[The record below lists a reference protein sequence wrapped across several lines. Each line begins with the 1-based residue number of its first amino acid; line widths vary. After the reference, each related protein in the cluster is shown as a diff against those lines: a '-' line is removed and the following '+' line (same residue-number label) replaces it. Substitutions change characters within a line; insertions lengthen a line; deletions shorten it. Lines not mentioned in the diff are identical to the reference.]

1 MAHLTKPTTYDI
13 KDSNI
18 ALLGSD
24 LEKHVREAAGDKEQA
39 WANAGTAVG
48 LQAWRIE
55 KFKVVDWPKDKLGS
69 FYDGDSYI
77 VLNTYKK
84 TPDAESFSYDLHFW
98 LGENTTQDEAG
109 TAAYKTVELDDH
121 LHGAPVQYREVQG
134 YESPRFLSYFPHFV
148 CLRGGVATGFHHVT
162 DPPAL
167 NLHKLYLIKLSKH
180 GAKVSLVV
188 REVPATA
195 ASIVEGDVY
204 ILDKGTHV
212 WQFNTKTSAG
222 KEKFKAAEFAQTLVS
237 PRQGHCDIQVFDE
250 GGSGSGAFLAAFGED
265 ATVSPARPAA
275 ASSPAAPKLFRLSDA
290 SGQVTFTPVDAP
302 SRASLSSADAF
313 LLDHAGDH
321 AHPAIYVWLGRD
333 ASLGEKRLAPQY
345 AQRYLYERQ
354 AAGDAGG
361 HHGVA
366 TSIVK
371 MREGDESE
379 AFLHALG
386 A

>member
-1 MAHLTKPTTYDI
+1 MAHLTKPTTYNI
-13 KDSNI
+13 EDSNI

-24 LEKHVREAAGDKEQA
+24 LEKHVREAAGDKEAA
-39 WANAGTAVG
+39 WNNAGTAVG

-77 VLNTYKK
+77 VLHTYKK

-109 TAAYKTVELDDH
+109 TAAYKTVELVDH
-121 LHGAPVQYREVQG
+121 LHGAPIQYREVQG
-134 YESPRFLSYFPHFV
+134 YESPRFLSYFPHFAS
-148 CLRGGVATGFHHVT
+148 LRGGVATGFHHVT
-162 DPPAL
+162 EPPAL

-188 REVPATA
+188 REVAATA
-195 ASIVEGDVY
+195 TSIVEGDVY

-222 KEKFKAAEFAQTLVS
+222 KEKFKAAEFAQTLIS
-237 PRQGHCDIQVFDE
+237 TRQGHCDIQVFDE
-250 GGSGSGAFLAAFGED
+250 GGSGSGAFLAEFGEN
-265 ATVSPARPAA
+265 ATVAPARPAHPSGA
-275 ASSPAAPKLFRLSDA
+275 TPAKLFRLSDA
-290 SGQVTFTPVDAP
+290 SGQVTFTPVESL
-302 SRASLSSADAF
+302 SRAALSSADAF
-313 LLDHAGDH
+313 LLDHAPT
-321 AHPAIYVWLGRD
+321 AVYVWLGRD
-333 ASLGEKRLAPQY
+333 ASLAEKRLATQY

-354 AAGDAGG
+354 AAGGEG
-361 HHGVA
+361 HHGHGAA

-379 AFLHALG
+379 EFLHALG

>member
-1 MAHLTKPTTYDI
+1 MAHLTKPATYDI

-24 LEKHVREAAGDKEQA
+24 LEKHVREAAGDKEKA
-39 WANAGTAVG
+39 WEGAGTAVG

-55 KFKVVDWPKDKLGS
+55 KFHVVAWAKDKLGS

-84 TPDAESFSYDLHFW
+84 TPDAETLSYDLHFW

-134 YESPRFLSYFPHFV
+134 YESARFLSYFPHFM

-162 DPPAL
+162 EPPAL
-167 NLHKLYLIKLSKH
+167 NLHKLYLIKLSKS
-180 GAKVSLVV
+180 GNKTTLVV
-188 REVPATA
+188 REVA
-195 ASIVEGDVY
+195 AKAESIVEGDVY

-222 KEKFKAAEFAQTLVS
+222 KEKFKAAEFAQTLVA
-237 PRQGHCDIQVFDE
+237 PRQGHCDIKVFDE
-250 GGSGSGAFLAAFGED
+250 GGSGSGAFLAEFGENAQIAPAHP
-265 ATVSPARPAA
+265 ATSGAA
-275 ASSPAAPKLFRLSDA
+275 GKPPTLFRLSDA
-290 SGQVTFTPVDAP
+290 SGQVVFEAVDPP
-302 SRASLSSADAF
+302 SRASLNSSDAF
-313 LLDHAGDH
+313 LLDHSFDP
-321 AHPAIYVWLGRD
+321 AHPAVFVWLGKE
-333 ASLGEKRLAPQY
+333 ASLTEKRLALQY
-345 AQRYLYERQ
+345 AQKYLHERQ
-354 AAGDAGG
+354 ADGRA
-361 HHGVA
+361 HGAA

-379 AFLHALG
+379 AFLHAL

>member
-24 LEKHVREAAGDKEQA
+24 LEKRVREAAGDKEPA

-48 LQAWRIE
+48 IQAWRIE
-55 KFKVVDWPKDKLGS
+55 QFKVVEWPKNKLGS

-84 TPDAESFSYDLHFW
+84 TPEAKSFSYDLHFW
-98 LGENTTQDEAG
+98 LGENTSQDEAG

-121 LHGAPVQYREVQG
+121 LHGVPVQYREVQG
-134 YESPRFLSYFPHFV
+134 YESARFISYFPRFA

-162 DPPAL
+162 DVPPL
-167 NLHKLYLIKLSKH
+167 NLHKLYLIKLFKSGTH
-180 GAKVSLVV
+180 NSLVV
-188 REVPATA
+188 REVA
-195 ASIVEGDVY
+195 AKASSIVEGDVY

-222 KEKFKAAEFAQTLVS
+222 KEKFKAAEFAQSLVE
-237 PRQGHCDIQVFDE
+237 PRQGHCDIEVFDE
-250 GGSGSGAFLAAFGED
+250 GTSGAGKFLGAFGD
-265 ATVSPARPAA
+265 NVHVAT
-275 ASSPAAPKLFRLSDA
+275 APLLPGVVAKPHLFRISDA
-290 SGQVTFTPVDAP
+290 SGHIAFEAIEPAART
-302 SRASLSSADAF
+302 SLASADAF
-313 LLDHAGDH
+313 LLDCSFNSA
-321 AHPAIYVWLGRD
+321 APAIYVWIGEQ
-333 ASLGEKRLAPQY
+333 ASLAETRLAPQY
-345 AQRYLYERQ
+345 AQHYLYQRQ
-354 AAGDAGG
+354 AEGRT
-361 HHGVA
+361 HGFA

-371 MREGDESE
+371 MKEGHESQE
-379 AFLHALG
+379 FVRAFG

>member
-1 MAHLTKPTTYDI
+1 MAHLTKPTVYDI

-24 LEKHVREAAGDKEQA
+24 LEKHIREAAGDTEKA
-39 WANAGTAVG
+39 WAGAGAAIG

-55 KFKVVDWPKDKLGS
+55 NFTVVPWPKDRLGS

-84 TPDAESFSYDLHFW
+84 TPEAESLSYDLHFW

-134 YESPRFLSYFPHFV
+134 SESPRFISYFPHFT

-167 NLHKLYLIKLSKH
+167 NLHKLYLIKLYKSDHKT
-180 GAKVSLVV
+180 SLIV
-188 REVPATA
+188 REVRAVA
-195 ASIVEGDVY
+195 ASIVAGDVY
-204 ILDKGTHV
+204 VLDKGTHV

-222 KEKFKAAEFAQTLVS
+222 KEKLKAAEFAQSLVA
-237 PRQGHCDIQVFDE
+237 PRQGHCDVEVYDE
-250 GGSGSGAFLAAFGED
+250 GGSGAGVFLAEFGEHT
-265 ATVSPARPAA
+265 TVAPGHAHPTPFTSTPA
-275 ASSPAAPKLFRLSDA
+275 KLFRLSDA
-290 SGQVTFTPVDAP
+290 SGQVSFAAISLEDGQTL
-302 SRASLSSADAF
+302 RAALHSSDAF
-313 LLDHAGDH
+313 LLDHSRDA
-321 AHPAIYVWLGRD
+321 AHPAIYVWLGKD
-333 ASLGEKRLAPQY
+333 ASLTERRLAPQY
-345 AQRYLYERQ
+345 AQKYLYQ
-354 AAGDAGG
+354 AGEGR
-361 HHGVA
+361 VA

-371 MREGDESE
+371 MQEGCESE
-379 AFLHALG
+379 AFLQVLG